1 MGNDTF
7 KVVFN
12 QATEPPQMSAPC
24 GEADIY
30 GLSHHLRHDYFTGL
44 PVRLAEFLLD
54 EIQREQELV
63 FRKERVILCLISG
76 LPMTSS
82 LLKRPPPFDNTL
94 PSDAS

>member
-12 QATEPPQMSAPC
+12 QAAEPPQMSVPC

-44 PVRLAEFLLD
+44 PIRLAEFLFD

-76 LPMTSS
+76 LPDELFLIEETAA
-82 LLKRPPPFDNTL
+82 L
-94 PSDAS
+94 